1 MIKKIICG
9 IYKITN
15 PNGKIYIGQAK
26 DIDYRWLDYKRLAC
40 KKQIKLYGSL
50 NKYGVENHIFEVI
63 EECLELDL
71 NYRERFWQDEF
82 DVLNREKGL
91 NLVLTKCENKKRV
104 LSEDYKDSIR
114 NTLIANSKV
123 KYDPIYQY
131 SLDGILLKIW
141 INRYHI
147 KTETNYAISNIA
159 ECYLL
164 SNLTAYGFIWRRE
177 ETLFEKD
184 FLIKVKN
191 IAGYKNKSIL
201 QLSLK
206 GE

>member
-91 NLVLTKCENKKRV
+91 N
-104 LSEDYKDSIR
+104 
-114 NTLIANSKV
+114 
-123 KYDPIYQY
+123 
-131 SLDGILLKIW
+131 
-141 INRYHI
+141 
-147 KTETNYAISNIA
+147 
-159 ECYLL
+159 
-164 SNLTAYGFIWRRE
+164 F
-177 ETLFEKD
+177 
-184 FLIKVKN
+184 KN
-191 IAGYKNKSIL
+191 
-201 QLSLK
+201 
-206 GE
+206 

>member
-1 MIKKIICG
+1 MVSTK
-9 IYKITN
+9 
-15 PNGKIYIGQAK
+15 
-26 DIDYRWLDYKRLAC
+26 L
-40 KKQIKLYGSL
+40 QI
-50 NKYGVENHIFEVI
+50 
-63 EECLELDL
+63 
-71 NYRERFWQDEF
+71 Q
-82 DVLNREKGL
+82 
-91 NLVLTKCENKKRV
+91 
-104 LSEDYKDSIR
+104 
-114 NTLIANSKV
+114 
-123 KYDPIYQY
+123 
-131 SLDGILLKIW
+131 ILLKIW

-206 GE
+206 GELVKEWYSAKDVETNLGIFTQSILNCCKGLRKTAGKFIRKYKN